1 MLVTFDNE
9 RFGLAAKPKV
19 KTLVSLVVELEVRS
33 IVLDADFC
41 LWLPPES
48 QDDLCIQ
55 VL

>member
-1 MLVTFDNE
+1 MLVTFSNQ

-19 KTLVSLVVELEVRS
+19 KNLTSLVVELEVRS
-33 IVLDADFC
+33 IILDGGFF

-48 QDDLCIQ
+48 RDDLCLQ